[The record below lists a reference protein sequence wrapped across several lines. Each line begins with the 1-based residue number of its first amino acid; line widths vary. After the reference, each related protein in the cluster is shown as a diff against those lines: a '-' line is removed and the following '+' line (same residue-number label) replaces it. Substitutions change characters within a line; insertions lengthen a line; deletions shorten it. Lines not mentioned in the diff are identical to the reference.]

1 MKGRHRG
8 KKSWGKLLK
17 RAFSP
22 LPHYFHL
29 KICFIC
35 SSASFRDCPQEL
47 RGLRGVLDAPADSP
61 GTLCWQLMKKNLSGL
76 GDIALSCWVSPLLS
90 LHFVK
95 LTGVFSLILRPFST
109 YPASHCVWCKLSAQ
123 LLPSPLCSVSGW
135 YKLESLSG
143 NQAIIDLVEA
153 ESPPDKIY
161 KA

>member
-1 MKGRHRG
+1 MKGRHRK

-22 LPHYFHL
+22 LP
-29 KICFIC
+29 IIFIWKYAL
-35 SSASFRDCPQEL
+35 SAAQHPSGIAPRSWG
-47 RGLRGVLDAPADSP
+47 GLRGVLDAPADSP

-109 YPASHCVWCKLSAQ
+109 YPASHCVWWKLSAQ

>member
-1 MKGRHRG
+1 MFGLRKMRRKGLSSMKGRHRK

-17 RAFSP
+17 RAFFP
-22 LPHYFHL
+22 PPHYFHL

-95 LTGVFSLILRPFST
+95 LLV
-109 YPASHCVWCKLSAQ
+109 
-123 LLPSPLCSVSGW
+123 CSVLFWGPFPHTQPAIVFDGS
-135 YKLESLSG
+135 SVLSCCPAPSALCLAG
-143 NQAIIDLVEA
+143 TNL
-153 ESPPDKIY
+153 
-161 KA
+161 KAFREIKQ